1 MDELPPSL
9 STLELVGNKNVF
21 LAGTDDAESIRT
33 LSVNCGFFGGKALG
47 GVGLS
52 IEEVAESPAQF
63 FAILNLGHALCDDD
77 GKG

>member
-63 FAILNLGHALCDDD
+63 FTILNLGYALGDDE

>member
-1 MDELPPSL
+1 MDKLPPSL
-9 STLELVGNKNVF
+9 STLELVGDKNVSF
-21 LAGTDDAESIRT
+21 AGTDDGESIRT
-33 LSVNCGFFGGKALG
+33 LCVSCGFFRRKTLG
-47 GVGLS
+47 SVGLS

>member
-52 IEEVAESPAQF
+52 IEEIAESPAQF
-63 FAILNLGHALCDDD
+63 SAVLNLGHALCDND

>member
-21 LAGTDDAESIRT
+21 LAGTDDGESIRT
-33 LSVNCGFFGGKALG
+33 LSVSCWFFRGKALG

-52 IEEVAESPAQF
+52 IEEIAESPAQF
-63 FAILNLGHALCDDD
+63 SAVLNLGHALCDDD

>member
-1 MDELPPSL
+1 MDKLPPSL
-9 STLELVGNKNVF
+9 STLELVGDKNVSF
-21 LAGTDDAESIRT
+21 AGTDDGESIRT

-63 FAILNLGHALCDDD
+63 FTILNLGHALGDDD